1 MLNKIFK
8 ILGWVCSLFFLIL
21 SMAFLTEGISW
32 VFFIGLSALC
42 NPLFMAFLNK
52 KKKKPKTGI
61 QAILFIVLFVLGMAF
76 SPDTITDTM
85 NKTPLTSNNDSI
97 SNEGKKPSNEA
108 KDNQSKSEG
117 NMTGETTADDVTNSD
132 LESSSS
138 KNQTASSTSKS
149 AETDKNKTK
158 DKASKGTTNHAST
171 DKSSLCKVHFI
182 DVGQGDSIL
191 IEADDHYM
199 LIDAG
204 ENNQGTTVVNYL
216 KEQGVKKLDY
226 VIGTH
231 PHSDH
236 IGGLDTVINSFD
248 IGKVIL
254 PDVIHTTKTFE
265 DVLDAI
271 AENGLKITKAAV
283 GNTYSLGASS
293 FTIVAPNASDY
304 DELND
309 YSVSIKLTNG
319 ENSFLF
325 TGDAEKLSEAQMLS
339 NGIDLS
345 ADVLKLGHHGSS
357 TSSHDKFLDEV
368 DPVYAVIS
376 VGVDNS
382 YGHPHKET
390 LQNLK
395 NRNIKVFRTD
405 IQNTIIF
412 TSDGK
417 NITMNKDPYTITQS
431 DLKNSNALT
440 TSGKKDDS
448 KSANTGGSS
457 NSYISNNTNKS
468 NTSKNNNPGKSDSRD
483 IIVHITNTGSK
494 YHVAGCRHLKSDIE
508 VTLDEALAKG
518 LEPCGT
524 CNPPT
529 K

>member
-1 MLNKIFK
+1 ML
-8 ILGWVCSLFFLIL
+8 
-21 SMAFLTEGISW
+21 
-32 VFFIGLSALC
+32 
-42 NPLFMAFLNK
+42 
-52 KKKKPKTGI
+52 KKKKPKFGI
-61 QAILFIVLFVLGMAF
+61 LAILFAALFVLGMTF
-76 SPDTITDTM
+76 SPDTIIGTK
-85 NKTPLTSNNDSI
+85 NNTPLTSNNDSI
-97 SNEGKKPSNEA
+97 LNEGKKPENEA
-108 KDNQSKSEG
+108 KDNQSKPEG
-117 NMTGETTADDVTNSD
+117 NMTGETTADDVTNG
-132 LESSSS
+132 
-138 KNQTASSTSKS
+138 N
-149 AETDKNKTK
+149 
-158 DKASKGTTNHAST
+158 
-171 DKSSLCKVHFI
+171 SLCKVHFI

-191 IEADDHYM
+191 IEADEHYM

-236 IGGLDTVINSFD
+236 IGGLDTVIHSFD

-271 AENGLKITKAAV
+271 AENGLKITKAVV

-309 YSVSIKLTNG
+309 YSVSIKFTNG

-325 TGDAEKLSEAQMLS
+325 TGDADKLSETQMLS

-368 DPVYAVIS
+368 VPDYAVIS
-376 VGVDNS
+376 VGADNP
-382 YGHPHKET
+382 YGHPHRET

-405 IQNTIIF
+405 KQNTIIF
-412 TSDGK
+412 TSNGE
-417 NITMNKDPYTITQS
+417 NITVNKEPYTITQS
-431 DLKNSNALT
+431 DLKNST
-440 TSGKKDDS
+440 T
-448 KSANTGGSS
+448 GSS
-457 NSYISNNTNKS
+457 GDKEEDSRSSSKERSSSKGRSSSKEDSSNLYTSSNTNKS
-468 NTSKNNNPGKSDSRD
+468 STSGKNNPDKSNSRN
-483 IIVHITNTGSK
+483 IIVHITNGGSK
-494 YHVAGCRHLKSDIE
+494 YHVAGCPHLKSDIE

>member
-1 MLNKIFK
+1 MLNKVFK
-8 ILGWVCSLFFLIL
+8 ILGWLCSLFFLIL
-21 SMAFLTEGISW
+21 SMTFLKEGISW
-32 VFFIGLSALC
+32 IFFIGLTALC
-42 NPLFMAFLNK
+42 NPFFIAFLSK
-52 KKKKPKTGI
+52 KKKKPKARI
-61 QAILFIVLFVLGMAF
+61 HVILCIVLFVLGIGF
-76 SPDTITDTM
+76 SPDTLTDT
-85 NKTPLTSNNDSI
+85 NNNTQPTSNGDSI
-97 SNEGKKPSNEA
+97 SNEGKKPSNEGNKPSNYIKDDQSTPEENTAGESNA
-108 KDNQSKSEG
+108 KDNDEANNNSNSSKSNTKG
-117 NMTGETTADDVTNSD
+117 
-132 LESSSS
+132 ESSNDSID
-138 KNQTASSTSKS
+138 NASTS
-149 AETDKNKTK
+149 
-158 DKASKGTTNHAST
+158 TT
-171 DKSSLCKVHFI
+171 SLSKVHFI

-191 IEADDHYM
+191 IEADNHYM

-236 IGGLDTVINSFD
+236 IGGLDTVIHSFD
-248 IGKVIL
+248 VGKVIL

-271 AENGLKITKAAV
+271 AENGLKITKAVV

-304 DELND
+304 DDLND
-309 YSVSIKLTNG
+309 YSVSIKFING

-325 TGDAEKLSEAQMLS
+325 TGDAEKISEAQMLS
-339 NGIDLS
+339 NDIDLS

-357 TSSHDKFLDEV
+357 SSSHDKFLDEV
-368 DPVYAVIS
+368 KPDYAVIC

-390 LQNLK
+390 LQKLK

-412 TSDGK
+412 TSNGK
-417 NITMNKDPYTITQS
+417 NITINKDPYTIAQS
-431 DLKNSNALT
+431 DFKNNNTVA
-440 TSGKKDDS
+440 TSGKKDEA
-448 KSANTGGSS
+448 KSSNTKGSS
-457 NSYISNNTNKS
+457 NSYTSNNTNKT
-468 NTSKNNNPGKSDSRD
+468 NTSNNNNPGKSDSRN
-483 IIVHITNTGSK
+483 IIVHITKTGSK
-494 YHVAGCRHLKSDIE
+494 YHVGGCRHLKSDIE
-508 VTLDEALAKG
+508 ATLGEALAKG